1 MIIDWGWIQRNVGM
15 IAGLVG
21 EHILLSVAPVVIGL
35 LLALP
40 IGYLVAKT
48 GPFANVLLAIW
59 GVIYA
64 IPSLALFVVIPAI
77 FGISILSPLNVVI
90 ALSLYALALL
100 VRSVADGL
108 RSVPAEVKQSSTA
121 VGYGSAR
128 RLFGIDLPLAM
139 PVIFAGLRV
148 VTVSTV
154 SLVTVGA
161 LIGVSGLGSLLLQ
174 GFNSAFFTPVIV
186 GIVLVVFLALIFDGV
201 ILLLQRGLLPWMR
214 KGQSA

>member
-40 IGYLVAKT
+40 IGYLVAKA

-186 GIVLVVFLALIFDGV
+186 GIVLVVILALIFDGV